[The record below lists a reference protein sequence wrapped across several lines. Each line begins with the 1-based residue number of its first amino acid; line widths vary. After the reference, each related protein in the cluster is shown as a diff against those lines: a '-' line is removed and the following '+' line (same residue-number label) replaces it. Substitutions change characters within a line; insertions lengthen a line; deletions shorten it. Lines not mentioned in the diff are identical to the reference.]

1 MFRKVALRRRV
12 GLTRRLSATL
22 RNIPFLPSCDAI
34 EFAEM
39 GQGWRVFLDLPVKL
53 LMVFHASRLE
63 CVKSMVLT
71 TANQFISDEAIQF
84 PVSFAEV
91 HRLCGALGT
100 EVTSLAA

>member
-39 GQGWRVFLDLPVKL
+39 GHGARMAGV
-53 LMVFHASRLE
+53 SRP
-63 CVKSMVLT
+63 S
-71 TANQFISDEAIQF
+71 S
-84 PVSFAEV
+84 
-91 HRLCGALGT
+91 
-100 EVTSLAA
+100 